1 MTTLADWLTRIYAIR
16 SGPEIAMGLQRIRPI
31 FERMAVHPTCP
42 VILVAGT
49 NGKGSVCAYLDAILR
64 AAGFRVARY
73 TSPHI
78 HRFNERVVSNGVEA
92 SDSQLVAAFEAVE
105 TARAIEG
112 NLPLTFFEY
121 TTLAA
126 FHIFAAAK
134 LDAWVIEVG
143 LGGRLD
149 ATNILDAD
157 CAVITNIAVDHMEFL
172 GSTRELIA
180 VEKAGILRRDRPAII
195 AEPDPPQS
203 LIAGAEARG
212 ALTSYIGRDFG
223 WQKSPETP
231 NQWGFWV
238 SSPLPPGGGGGPR
251 LAQVWAG
258 GEGDGATR
266 GILAPPSPSPP
277 EPVGDKPVASPLKG
291 EGAKSFPRAQRFN
304 RHGLPLPALRGSY
317 QLGNA
322 AAALA
327 ALHALNERLPVSQGA
342 VKQGLIEVEWP
353 GRFQVLPG
361 RPVTVLDV
369 GHNAH
374 AAIALERALADM
386 AYFATTHAVFAMLKD
401 KDINAVVT
409 AVKGRID
416 QWHIAPLPSLR
427 GADVESLASALVT
440 VGVRDRA
447 IHRHASVAEAFAAAR
462 QTAAEADRIVVF
474 GSFLTVAAVTVN
486 ADSVATRAA

>member
-1 MTTLADWLTRIYAIR
+1 MTALADWLTRIYAIR
-16 SGPEIAMGLQRIRPI
+16 SGPEIEMGLERIRPI
-31 FERMAVHPTCP
+31 FERWAVAPNCP

-49 NGKGSVCAYLDAILR
+49 NGKGSVCAYLSSILR

-78 HRFNERVVSNGVEA
+78 HRFNERIALNGVEA
-92 SDSQLVAAFEAVE
+92 SDAELVAAFEAVE
-105 TARAIEG
+105 TAREAEG

-126 FHIFAAAK
+126 FHLFAATK

-157 CAVITNIAVDHMEFL
+157 CAVITSIALDHTEFL
-172 GSTRELIA
+172 GPTRELIA
-180 VEKAGILRRDRPAII
+180 VEKAGILRKDRPAII
-195 AEPDPPQS
+195 AEPDPPES
-203 LIAGAEARG
+203 LFATTATRG
-212 ALTSYIGRDFG
+212 ALARYIGRDFG

-231 NQWGFWV
+231 NQWGFWTKD
-238 SSPLPPGGGGGPR
+238 
-251 LAQVWAG
+251 
-258 GEGDGATR
+258 GDHMMR
-266 GILAPPSPSPP
+266 
-277 EPVGDKPVASPLKG
+277 
-291 EGAKSFPRAQRFN
+291 

-317 QLGNA
+317 QLSNA

-327 ALHALNERLPVSQGA
+327 ALHALNDRLPVSQGA
-342 VKQGLIEVEWP
+342 VKQGLLDVNWP

-369 GHNAH
+369 AHNAH

-386 AYFATTHAVFAMLKD
+386 AFFPTTHAVFAMLKD
-401 KDINAVVT
+401 KDIAAVVE

-416 QWHIAPLPSLR
+416 EWHIAPLPGPR
-427 GADVESLASALVT
+427 GVDIETLASTLASA
-440 VGVRDRA
+440 GAKDRA
-447 IHRHASVAEAFAAAR
+447 IHRHPSVAEAYAAAR
-462 QTAAEADRIVVF
+462 KLAAEADRIVVF
-474 GSFLTVAAVTVN
+474 GSFLTVAQAL
-486 ADSVATRAA
+486 

>member
-1 MTTLADWLTRIYAIR
+1 MTTLADWLTRIFALR
-16 SGPEIAMGLQRIRPI
+16 SGPEIEMGLARIRPI
-31 FERMAVHPTCP
+31 FERMNVVPICP

-78 HRFNERVVSNGVEA
+78 HRFNERVVIDGVEA
-92 SDSQLVAAFEAVE
+92 TDAQLDAAFDAVE
-105 TARAIEG
+105 AARG
-112 NLPLTFFEY
+112 DLPLTFFEY

-126 FHIFAAAK
+126 FHIFSAAK

-157 CAVITNIAVDHMEFL
+157 CAVITSIGVDHTEYL
-172 GSTRELIA
+172 GATRELIA
-180 VEKAGILRRDRPAII
+180 VEKAGILRKGRLAVI
-195 AEPDPPQS
+195 AEPDPPQT
-203 LIAGAEARG
+203 LIDVAVERG
-212 ALTSYIGRDFG
+212 ADARFIGRDFG

-231 NQWGFWV
+231 SQWSFWAR
-238 SSPLPPGGGGGPR
+238 SLQGNAFR
-251 LAQVWAG
+251 
-258 GEGDGATR
+258 
-266 GILAPPSPSPP
+266 
-277 EPVGDKPVASPLKG
+277 
-291 EGAKSFPRAQRFN
+291 
-304 RHGLPLPALRGSY
+304 RHGLPLPALRGTY

-327 ALHALNERLPVSQGA
+327 ALHSVNDKLPVSQGA

-374 AAIALERALADM
+374 AAIAMERALADM
-386 AYFATTHAVFAMLKD
+386 AYFPMTYAVFSMLRD
-401 KDINAVVT
+401 KDIGAVIQ

-416 QWHIAPLPSLR
+416 EWHIAPLPGAR
-427 GADVESLASALVT
+427 GVSVDELATALAT
-440 VGVRDRA
+440 AGVKDRA
-447 IHRHASVAEAFAAAR
+447 IHRHATVAAAYAAAR
-462 QTAAEADRIVVF
+462 KMAAEADRIVVF
-474 GSFLTVAAVTVN
+474 GSFLTVAQ
-486 ADSVATRAA
+486 AT

>member
-1 MTTLADWLTRIYAIR
+1 MTTLADWLTRIFALR
-16 SGPEIAMGLQRIRPI
+16 SGPEIEMGLARIRPI
-31 FERMAVHPTCP
+31 FERMNVVPICP

-78 HRFNERVVSNGVEA
+78 HRFNERVVIDGVEA
-92 SDSQLVAAFEAVE
+92 TDAQLVAAFDAVE
-105 TARAIEG
+105 AARG
-112 NLPLTFFEY
+112 DLPLTFFEY

-126 FHIFAAAK
+126 FHIFSAAK

-157 CAVITNIAVDHMEFL
+157 CAVITSIGVDHTEYL
-172 GSTRELIA
+172 GATRELIA
-180 VEKAGILRRDRPAII
+180 VEKAGILRKGRLAVI
-195 AEPDPPQS
+195 AEPDPPQT
-203 LIAGAEARG
+203 LIDVAVERG
-212 ALTSYIGRDFG
+212 ADARFIGRDFG

-231 NQWGFWV
+231 SQWSFWAR
-238 SSPLPPGGGGGPR
+238 SLQGNAFR
-251 LAQVWAG
+251 
-258 GEGDGATR
+258 
-266 GILAPPSPSPP
+266 
-277 EPVGDKPVASPLKG
+277 
-291 EGAKSFPRAQRFN
+291 
-304 RHGLPLPALRGSY
+304 RHGLPLPALRGTY

-327 ALHALNERLPVSQGA
+327 ALHSVNDKLPVSQGA

-374 AAIALERALADM
+374 AAIAMERALADM
-386 AYFATTHAVFAMLKD
+386 AYFPLTYAVFSMLRD
-401 KDINAVVT
+401 KDIGAVIQ

-416 QWHIAPLPSLR
+416 EWHIAPLPGAR
-427 GADVESLASALVT
+427 GVSVDELATALAT
-440 VGVRDRA
+440 AGVKDRA
-447 IHRHASVAEAFAAAR
+447 IHRHATVAAAYAAAR
-462 QTAAEADRIVVF
+462 KMAAEADRIVVF
-474 GSFLTVAAVTVN
+474 GSFLTVAQ
-486 ADSVATRAA
+486 AT

>member
-1 MTTLADWLTRIYAIR
+1 MTTLADWLTRIFALR
-16 SGPEIAMGLQRIRPI
+16 SGPEIEMGLARIRPI
-31 FERMAVHPTCP
+31 FERMNVVPICP

-78 HRFNERVVSNGVEA
+78 HRFNERVVIDGVEA
-92 SDSQLVAAFEAVE
+92 TDAQLVAAFDAVE
-105 TARAIEG
+105 AARG
-112 NLPLTFFEY
+112 DLPLTFFEY

-126 FHIFAAAK
+126 FHIFSAAK

-157 CAVITNIAVDHMEFL
+157 CAVITSIGVDHTEYL
-172 GSTRELIA
+172 GATRELIA
-180 VEKAGILRRDRPAII
+180 VEKAGILRKGRLAVI
-195 AEPDPPQS
+195 AEPDPPQT
-203 LIAGAEARG
+203 LIDVAVERG
-212 ALTSYIGRDFG
+212 ADARFIGRDFG

-231 NQWGFWV
+231 SQWSFWAR
-238 SSPLPPGGGGGPR
+238 SL
-251 LAQVWAG
+251 Q
-258 GEGDGATR
+258 GDAFR
-266 GILAPPSPSPP
+266 
-277 EPVGDKPVASPLKG
+277 
-291 EGAKSFPRAQRFN
+291 
-304 RHGLPLPALRGSY
+304 RHGLPLPALRGTY

-327 ALHALNERLPVSQGA
+327 ALHSVNDKLPVSQGA

-374 AAIALERALADM
+374 AAIAMERALADM
-386 AYFATTHAVFAMLKD
+386 AYFPMTYAVFSMLRD
-401 KDINAVVT
+401 KDIGAVIQ

-416 QWHIAPLPSLR
+416 EWHIAPLPGAR
-427 GADVESLASALVT
+427 GVSVDELATALAT
-440 VGVRDRA
+440 AGIKDRA
-447 IHRHASVAEAFAAAR
+447 IHRHATVAAAYAAAR
-462 QTAAEADRIVVF
+462 KMAAEADRIVVF
-474 GSFLTVAAVTVN
+474 GSFLTVAQ
-486 ADSVATRAA
+486 AT

>member
-1 MTTLADWLTRIYAIR
+1 MTTLADWLTRIFALR
-16 SGPEIAMGLQRIRPI
+16 SGPEIEMGLARIRPI
-31 FERMAVHPTCP
+31 FERMNVVPICP

-78 HRFNERVVSNGVEA
+78 HRFNERVVIDGVEA
-92 SDSQLVAAFEAVE
+92 TDAQLVAAFDAVE
-105 TARAIEG
+105 AARG
-112 NLPLTFFEY
+112 DLPLTFFEY

-126 FHIFAAAK
+126 FHIFSAAK

-157 CAVITNIAVDHMEFL
+157 CAVITSIGVDHTEYL
-172 GSTRELIA
+172 GATRELIA
-180 VEKAGILRRDRPAII
+180 VEKAGILRKGRLAVI
-195 AEPDPPQS
+195 AEPDPPQT
-203 LIAGAEARG
+203 LIDVAVQRG
-212 ALTSYIGRDFG
+212 ADARFIGRDFG

-231 NQWGFWV
+231 SQWSFWAR
-238 SSPLPPGGGGGPR
+238 SL
-251 LAQVWAG
+251 Q
-258 GEGDGATR
+258 GDAFR
-266 GILAPPSPSPP
+266 
-277 EPVGDKPVASPLKG
+277 
-291 EGAKSFPRAQRFN
+291 
-304 RHGLPLPALRGSY
+304 RHGLPLPALRGTY

-327 ALHALNERLPVSQGA
+327 ALHSVNDKLPVSQGA

-374 AAIALERALADM
+374 AAIAMERALADM
-386 AYFATTHAVFAMLKD
+386 AYFPMTYAVFSMLRD
-401 KDINAVVT
+401 KDIGAVIQ

-416 QWHIAPLPSLR
+416 EWHIAPLPGAR
-427 GADVESLASALVT
+427 GVSVDELATALAT
-440 VGVRDRA
+440 AGVKDRA
-447 IHRHASVAEAFAAAR
+447 IHRHATVAAAYAAAR
-462 QTAAEADRIVVF
+462 KMAAEADRIVVF
-474 GSFLTVAAVTVN
+474 GSFLTVAQ
-486 ADSVATRAA
+486 AT

>member
-1 MTTLADWLTRIYAIR
+1 MTSLADWLTRIYAIR
-16 SGPEIAMGLQRIRPI
+16 SGPEIAMGLERIRPI
-31 FERMAVHPTCP
+31 FERMAVSPNCP

-49 NGKGSVCAYLDAILR
+49 NGKGSVCAYLSSILG

-78 HRFNERVVSNGVEA
+78 HRFNERIVVNDVEA
-92 SDSQLVAAFEAVE
+92 SDAELVAAFEAVE
-105 TARAIEG
+105 AAREAED

-126 FHIFAAAK
+126 LHLFTATK

-157 CAVITNIAVDHMEFL
+157 CAVITSIALDHTEFL
-172 GSTRELIA
+172 GPTRELIA
-180 VEKAGILRRDRPAII
+180 VEKAGILREGRPAII
-195 AEPDPPQS
+195 AEPDPPRS
-203 LIAGAEARG
+203 LVATAQARG

-231 NQWGFWV
+231 NQWRFWA
-238 SSPLPPGGGGGPR
+238 SDPLPPGG
-251 LAQVWAG
+251 AAD
-258 GEGDGATR
+258 EGATS
-266 GILAPPSPSPP
+266 GDIAPRSP
-277 EPVGDKPVASPLKG
+277 SPLKG
-291 EGAKSFPRAQRFN
+291 AGAKPLPRAQTFN
-304 RHGLPLPALRGSY
+304 RHGLPLPALRGGY

-327 ALHALNERLPVSQGA
+327 ALHALNDRLPVSQGA
-342 VKQGLIEVEWP
+342 VKQGLLDVNWP

-369 GHNAH
+369 AHNAH

-386 AYFATTHAVFAMLKD
+386 AYFPTTHAVFAMLKD
-401 KDINAVVT
+401 KDIGAVIG
-409 AVKGRID
+409 AVRGRVD
-416 QWHIAPLPSLR
+416 EWHIAPLPGPR
-427 GADVESLASALVT
+427 GVDSETLATALAT
-440 VGVRDRA
+440 AGVKDRT
-447 IHRHASVAEAFAAAR
+447 IHRHASVAEAYAAAR
-462 QTAAEADRIVVF
+462 KLAAEADRIVVF
-474 GSFLTVAAVTVN
+474 GSFLTVAQAL
-486 ADSVATRAA
+486 

>member
-1 MTTLADWLTRIYAIR
+1 MGVSRQSCIQNSSVKTLANWLTRIFAIR
-16 SGPEIAMGLQRIRPI
+16 SGPEIEMGLERIRPI
-31 FERMAVHPTCP
+31 FERMNVAPTCP

-64 AAGFRVARY
+64 AAGFHVARY

-78 HRFNERVVSNGVEA
+78 HRFNERVVVDGVEA
-92 SDSQLVAAFEAVE
+92 TDDQLVAAFDAVE
-105 TARAIEG
+105 AARG
-112 NLPLTFFEY
+112 DLPLTFFEY

-126 FHIFAAAK
+126 FNIFSAAR

-157 CAVITNIAVDHMEFL
+157 CAVIVSIGIDHTEFL
-172 GSTRELIA
+172 GATRELIA
-180 VEKAGILRRDRPAII
+180 VEKAGILRKGRPAVV
-195 AEPDPPQS
+195 AEPAPPQS
-203 LIAGAEARG
+203 LIDVAVARG
-212 ALTSYIGRDFG
+212 ADARYIGRDFG

-231 NQWGFWV
+231 SQWSFWARQV
-238 SSPLPPGGGGGPR
+238 PSPGGGGLGWGNV
-251 LAQVWAG
+251 ANAS
-258 GEGDGATR
+258 AT
-266 GILAPPSPSPP
+266 IELPANYPHPNPP
-277 EPVGDKPVASPLKG
+277 PLG
-291 EGAKSFPRAQRFN
+291 EGARKALAQSEDVTTFR
-304 RHGLPLPALRGSY
+304 RHGLPLPALRGTY

-327 ALHALNERLPVSQGA
+327 ALHAVNDKLPVSQGA

-374 AAIALERALADM
+374 AATAMERALADM
-386 AYFATTHAVFAMLKD
+386 AYFPVTHAVFSMFRD
-401 KDINAVVT
+401 KDIGAVVH

-416 QWHIAPLPSLR
+416 EWHIAPLPGPRGMSL
-427 GADVESLASALVT
+427 DELAAALDAAAVN
-440 VGVRDRA
+440 DRA
-447 IHRHASVAEAFAAAR
+447 IHRYASVADAYAAAR
-462 QTAAEADRIVVF
+462 KMAAEADRIVVF
-474 GSFLTVAAVTVN
+474 GSFLTVAQ
-486 ADSVATRAA
+486 AT

>member
-1 MTTLADWLTRIYAIR
+1 MSALVDWLTRIYAIR
-16 SGPEIAMGLQRIRPI
+16 SGPEIVMGLERIRPI
-31 FERMAVHPTCP
+31 FDRMRVAPKCP

-49 NGKGSVCAYLDAILR
+49 NGKGSVCAYLSSILR

-78 HRFNERVVSNGVEA
+78 HRFNERIVVNGDEA
-92 SDSQLVAAFEAVE
+92 SDAELVAAFEAVE
-105 TARAIEG
+105 TAREAEG

-126 FHIFAAAK
+126 FHLFAAAK

-157 CAVITNIAVDHMEFL
+157 CAVITSIALDHTEFL

-180 VEKAGILRRDRPAII
+180 VEKAGILRKGRPAII
-195 AEPDPPQS
+195 AEPDPPES
-203 LIAGAEARG
+203 LIATAEARG
-212 ALTSYIGRDFG
+212 ALASYIGRDFG

-231 NQWGFWV
+231 NQWGFWA
-238 SSPLPPGGGGGPR
+238 SDPLSR
-251 LAQVWAG
+251 SAG
-258 GEGDGATR
+258 EGWGEGDGVGNSAAQAAALTLRPVLTSARLPTPHR
-266 GILAPPSPSPP
+266 GR
-277 EPVGDKPVASPLKG
+277 GDLKH
-291 EGAKSFPRAQRFN
+291 
-304 RHGLPLPALRGSY
+304 RHGLPLPALRGGY

-327 ALHALNERLPVSQGA
+327 ALHALNDRLPVSQGA
-342 VKQGLIEVEWP
+342 VKQGLLDVNWP
-353 GRFQVLPG
+353 GRFQVLAG

-386 AYFATTHAVFAMLKD
+386 AFFPTTHAVFAMLKD
-401 KDINAVVT
+401 KDIAAVVA
-409 AVKGRID
+409 AVQGRID
-416 QWHIAPLPSLR
+416 EWHIAPLPAPR
-427 GADVESLASALVT
+427 GAEIEILASALAA
-440 VGVRDRA
+440 VGVKDRA
-447 IHRHASVAEAFAAAR
+447 IHRHASVAEAYAAAR
-462 QTAAEADRIVVF
+462 KLAAEADRIVVF
-474 GSFLTVAAVTVN
+474 GSFLTVAQAL
-486 ADSVATRAA
+486 